1 MSSDYDNFIDF
12 NHVIHQLMIN
22 CEWNQSMIDVINDYN
37 QFNQQRSDKK
47 IKRNFIQ
54 YLYQYI
60 ELNE

>member
-1 MSSDYDNFIDF
+1 
-12 NHVIHQLMIN
+12 
-22 CEWNQSMIDVINDYN
+22 MIDVINDYN